1 MTKVHGTNDGTSDDT
16 PKRVG
21 SVMPDT
27 ERNAALL
34 PRSVDDK
41 HAFSLRVPDGDT
53 HARHVCDDCG
63 YIHYVNPKIVVGS
76 VVTWREPDGGVDDGE
91 VRYLMCR
98 RAIEPRKGFWTLP
111 AGYLENGETTQDG
124 ARREALEE
132 ACADIRIDALL
143 AVYSLAHISQVQ
155 LMYTATLLSPDI
167 AVGEESLEV
176 GLFRKEDIPWDEL
189 AFPSV
194 RWALTQYQEVAQT
207 PVFAPFTN
215 PVETDSK
222 PD

>member
-1 MTKVHGTNDGTSDDT
+1 MTK
-16 PKRVG
+16 PRVP
-21 SVMPDT
+21 SLETQPAVPDE
-27 ERNAALL
+27 ERNANLL
-34 PRSVDDK
+34 PRSTNGA

-76 VVTWREPDGGVDDGE
+76 VVTWHGADDGE
-91 VRYLMCR
+91 IRYLMCR

-111 AGYLENGETTQDG
+111 AGYLENGETTEDG
-124 ARREALEE
+124 ARREAHEE

-155 LMYTATLLSPDI
+155 LMYKATLLSPDI

-176 GLFRKEDIPWDEL
+176 ALFRKEDIPWDDL

-194 RWALTQYQEVAQT
+194 RWALTQFQEVAET

-215 PVETDSK
+215 PAEMDGK

>member
-1 MTKVHGTNDGTSDDT
+1 MRSANSTVTKSSKTSDPAQDT
-16 PKRVG
+16 GQPFV
-21 SVMPDT
+21 SDA

-34 PRSVDDK
+34 PQSENDK

-53 HARHVCDDCG
+53 HARHVCNDCG
-63 YIHYVNPKIVVGS
+63 YIHYTNPKIVVGS
-76 VVTWREPDGGVDDGE
+76 VVTWHGAEDGV

-111 AGYLENGETTQDG
+111 AGYLENGETTDAG
-124 ARREALEE
+124 ARREAFEE

-155 LMYTATLLSPDI
+155 LMYKATLLSPDI
-167 AVGEESLEV
+167 GVGEESLEV
-176 GLFRKEDIPWDEL
+176 ALFRKEDIPWDEL

-194 RWALTQYQEVAQT
+194 RWALTQFQEVAQL

-215 PVETDSK
+215 PVDPTGK